1 MANRK
6 KSKSRRRQ
14 LPIGPVRLPRAP
26 FVSVI
31 IPVYNSA
38 DFLGQAID
46 SVLDQTFMDFEIIVV
61 DDGSTDRTPEVSAQ
75 YSDHIKY
82 IRQPNGGNAAARNR
96 GVVEARGRWL
106 CFLDADDLWE
116 PRKLERQLL
125 DLLRHPEWR
134 ISFVRA
140 WKFFESGDSEPM
152 PEAPSETQLWDRLV
166 FYQPF
171 GCSHTGMML
180 HASCLKQVGG
190 FDDTLRL
197 SVDWDLF
204 IRLADRYRIRTL
216 PEFLIHHRQHSSN
229 TTGDAEL
236 RLRMYLACL
245 NKHRRLFCTTRRMRK
260 QWHESYGARLFR
272 FGRYYLK
279 RRQYHSSLPLL
290 LKALRFGGRN
300 QFGDKLK
307 LVVECGLRRIGV
319 SRLLDWAFQAPGVG
333 G

>member
-1 MANRK
+1 MAKRK
-6 KSKSRRRQ
+6 KKSRSRQ
-14 LPIGPVRLPRAP
+14 LPIVPVRLPRAP

-31 IPVYNSA
+31 IPAYNSA

-46 SVLDQTFMDFEIIVV
+46 SVLAQTFMDLEIIVV

-75 YSDHIKY
+75 YSDHITY
-82 IRQPNGGNAAARNR
+82 IRQSNSGNAAARNR
-96 GVVEARGRWL
+96 GVAEARGRWL

-125 DLLRHPEWR
+125 DLLRHPEWL

-140 WKFFESGDSEPM
+140 RKFFESGESEPM
-152 PEAPSETQLWDRLV
+152 PEDPSESELWDRLV
-166 FYQPF
+166 FYQQF
-171 GCSHTGMML
+171 GSSHSGMML
-180 HASCLKQVGG
+180 RASCFEQVGG
-190 FDDTLRL
+190 FDDALRL

-204 IRLADRYRIRTL
+204 IRLADRYRMRVL
-216 PEFLIHHRQHSSN
+216 PEFLVHHRQHSSN

-245 NKHRRLFCTTRRMRK
+245 DKHRQLFCATRGMRE

-279 RRQYHSSLPLL
+279 RRKYNRAWPLL
-290 LKALRFGGRN
+290 LKSLRFGGRH
-300 QFGDKLK
+300 QFDDKLK
-307 LVVECGLRRIGV
+307 LLVECGLRRVGV
-319 SRLLDWAFQAPGVG
+319 GGLLDWVFEAPGVG
-333 G
+333 A